1 MSLLCPGSGV
11 FHALLSRAFLAP
23 RPQTHAGAWVS
34 SGERGRAA
42 REAFCFFAHAPV
54 NSNDKEDTYMVSPPI
69 VSSFLDFLVS
79 LGIRQR
85 DVARMLGCSEAQVSR
100 LRSGDRSLPLEDFR
114 GLLRRLCR
122 EHPTQRAQLAEAA
135 VAPIL
140 EGTGLHLRLVEGPP
154 PAPAAPA
161 RGVVIHIDVWQ
172 ARRAA

>member
-1 MSLLCPGSGV
+1 M
-11 FHALLSRAFLAP
+11 
-23 RPQTHAGAWVS
+23 VS
-34 SGERGRAA
+34 S
-42 REAFCFFAHAPV
+42 
-54 NSNDKEDTYMVSPPI
+54 TI
-69 VSSFLDFLVS
+69 VASFLEFLRS
-79 LGIRQR
+79 INIRQR

-154 PAPAAPA
+154 PAAPAAA
-161 RGVVIHIDVWQ
+161 GRGVVIHLDAWQ

>member
-1 MSLLCPGSGV
+1 L
-11 FHALLSRAFLAP
+11 
-23 RPQTHAGAWVS
+23 VS
-34 SGERGRAA
+34 S
-42 REAFCFFAHAPV
+42 
-54 NSNDKEDTYMVSPPI
+54 TI
-69 VSSFLDFLVS
+69 VASFLEFLRS
-79 LGIRQR
+79 INIRQR
-85 DVARMLGCSEAQVSR
+85 DVARYLGCSEAQVSR
-100 LRSGDRSLPLEDFR
+100 LRSGDRSLEDFR

-161 RGVVIHIDVWQ
+161 RSNVIHIDAWQ

>member
-1 MSLLCPGSGV
+1 
-11 FHALLSRAFLAP
+11 
-23 RPQTHAGAWVS
+23 
-34 SGERGRAA
+34 
-42 REAFCFFAHAPV
+42 
-54 NSNDKEDTYMVSPPI
+54 MVSPPI
-69 VSSFLDFLVS
+69 VCSFLDFLAS

-122 EHPTQRAQLAEAA
+122 EHPTQRAQRAQLAEAA

-154 PAPAAPA
+154 PAAPAAPA
-161 RGVVIHIDVWQ
+161 RSNVIHIDAWQ

>member
-1 MSLLCPGSGV
+1 
-11 FHALLSRAFLAP
+11 
-23 RPQTHAGAWVS
+23 
-34 SGERGRAA
+34 
-42 REAFCFFAHAPV
+42 
-54 NSNDKEDTYMVSPPI
+54 MVSPPI
-69 VSSFLDFLVS
+69 VCSFLDFLAS

-154 PAPAAPA
+154 PAAPAAPA
-161 RGVVIHIDVWQ
+161 RSNVIHIDVWQ